1 LNAVEITGLT
11 KRFGDVTAVDGLD
24 LTIGSGD
31 LFFLLGVNGA
41 GKTTT
46 VKMLCGIL
54 RPRAGVAVL
63 LVDSARTRLQAVRA
77 GAWLDFLHPKSL

>member
-1 LNAVEITGLT
+1 MNAVEITGLT

-41 GKTTT
+41 G
-46 VKMLCGIL
+46 
-54 RPRAGVAVL
+54 
-63 LVDSARTRLQAVRA
+63 
-77 GAWLDFLHPKSL
+77 